1 MKFQKI
7 RIQDYKAY
15 MHDVAMKNMADI
27 LIDRNVQYFMNE
39 LPIPQRATSGSAGY
53 DFVLPYDVVIEPH
66 ERVLVATGIRVQL
79 DPDKVLL
86 MFIRSSLSKQ
96 GIELGNQVSVIDSD
110 YYDNPTNGGHI
121 FEYLINHTDKRVILP
136 KGTRAFQG
144 VIVQYF
150 VTEDDAVGSGRL
162 RVGGFGST
170 DMMETTEKEEPTNI
184 VSFPSIEPE
193 PESESNEESE
203 PEVDIKSEPE
213 VDMESITEEV
223 VEDKPKEKPT
233 FTGKMKKKHR

>member
-1 MKFQKI
+1 
-7 RIQDYKAY
+7 
-15 MHDVAMKNMADI
+15 
-27 LIDRNVQYFMNE
+27 
-39 LPIPQRATSGSAGY
+39 
-53 DFVLPYDVVIEPH
+53 
-66 ERVLVATGIRVQL
+66 
-79 DPDKVLL
+79 

-150 VTEDDAVGSGRL
+150 VTEDDAVGSGRQ

-170 DMMETTEKEEPTNI
+170 DMVEAIEKSEPANL
-184 VSFPSIEPE
+184 VPFPSNESEPE
-193 PESESNEESE
+193 QESNEE
-203 PEVDIKSEPE
+203 PELE
-213 VDMESITEEV
+213 VESATEEV
-223 VEDKPKEKPT
+223 TEDKPKEKPT